1 MTLKYAQG
9 IYEVKNTEK
18 YVGKRRPRYRS
29 SWELTFMNFCDTHP
43 SVKQWSSETI
53 QIPYFNPLTN
63 KKTKYIPDFFIVY
76 EDRTGQLRAEVIE
89 IKPSKETNIVKAG
102 KSVRNQAMA
111 IINQAKWQA
120 ADVWCKNQKI
130 IFRVITENEMFANG
144 KR

>member
-1 MTLKYAQG
+1 
-9 IYEVKNTEK
+9 
-18 YVGKRRPRYRS
+18 
-29 SWELTFMNFCDTHP
+29 
-43 SVKQWSSETI
+43 
-53 QIPYFNPLTN
+53 
-63 KKTKYIPDFFIVY
+63 VY
-76 EDRTGQLRAEVIE
+76 EDRTGTLRAEVIE

-120 ADVWCKNQKI
+120 ADIWCKNQKI